1 MRTIGG
7 PAAWRG
13 ADIRDSAEWQVVLDG
28 PQRAELLSALDVLKT
43 AAASRPD
50 NPLRVV
56 TVEDFPLPRL
66 EPVFAAALE
75 PTCRAC
81 DRRSP
86 AASARSSA
94 RCRCMTNSS
103 GVDVDATRRRA
114 DRLGVAQDR
123 PAARYT
129 RRGVERGGAPALGGG
144 VSTRV
149 QDAVLTTRQVRAQ
162 ATRVLPGVHVR
173 RLPFWRYELRWRRPR

>member
-56 TVEDFPLPRL
+56 TVEDFPLSRL
-66 EPVFAAALE
+66 EPVFAAALGDVVDSRGFTLVRGVPIE
-75 PTCRAC
+75 GLP
-81 DRRSP
+81 DEDIELLYWGIGLQFGNLGNSP
-86 AASARSSA
+86 LCYEVAASSA
-94 RCRCMTNSS
+94 
-103 GVDVDATRRRA
+103 
-114 DRLGVAQDR
+114 
-123 PAARYT
+123 
-129 RRGVERGGAPALGGG
+129 
-144 VSTRV
+144 
-149 QDAVLTTRQVRAQ
+149 AVPT
-162 ATRVLPGVHVR
+162 
-173 RLPFWRYELRWRRPR
+173 W